1 MEAWAHEDVTAGG
14 GHCRIDNDRERANAR
29 TNPPTLDV
37 SLTIPAHNESGNIG
51 GVVTAARD
59 VLAAAAATYEI
70 VLVDDGSADGTA
82 EIAAAALGDDARHLR
97 VVRHDRQRG
106 YATTVCDGLRAANGR
121 VLAFIDGDGQFDPA
135 DIGRLMEQLRE
146 ADFVT
151 GYRAHRA
158 DPWHR
163 SVVSGVMNLLVRIF
177 YGIRWR
183 DVDCGLKVFRHEVL
197 SAASPILATS
207 ALFNTELYFKAQ
219 RLGFRIRQLPVTHRP
234 RLSGRRSG
242 ARLVPILRALR
253 DLVRLRVRLAR
264 EWSPKAAAGDRP
276 TPRGKALAVPTP
288 QETLRP
294 WWRPWLGAVP
304 AALAVVVLRLPSFW
318 EPHWYTDE
326 AGYVSTAQSL
336 LRGHVLYSQIW
347 TNKPPL
353 DLWIIASVVRV
364 FGASEAGLHALTLVS
379 ALVTLAAVYWAGSRI
394 FGQRRA
400 AFATLLAAIAL
411 GLPVLDAE
419 LALPESLLIAPVS
432 WAGAIVAVRLA
443 GNREQRA
450 SRRFAW
456 WPLIAGVL
464 VAAGIAIQQT
474 VLAELLAF
482 ALALA
487 ISPRVRLRDC
497 ALFVSTVIVFTLA
510 WLGPVIA
517 MAGAGK
523 VAFALVGFYVPF
535 TQSVLPTSA
544 GGQLW
549 HFAEA
554 FIAGALIVG
563 GAFLRR
569 TAARPTWFFVLW
581 AGAALLVPGAAGQ
594 PYAHYLIPAVG
605 PVALTIAGLR
615 LPLPRRSL
623 SASMRATA
631 RLAPQLTG
639 LVIAA
644 VMGSVAGLDWVT
656 PAAASPLSN
665 SSRNLNDYYG
675 GALATALQQQPRA
688 DWDARFDSRVPA
700 DEAVA
705 TWIQNEKL
713 SDATAVVWS
722 SDAWVYALADLTV
735 EVPTPPIYNDE
746 VLLGINGQV
755 AAYVATLQP
764 DVIVTSTDA
773 VQEFPEIQSV
783 LKTGYVAMFFTDPDT
798 VWVRADVASQLP

>member
-1 MEAWAHEDVTAGG
+1 MASIRGERRDEPPGPHFLRHSLERRRLRPQGVPSRGAQRCIADPGDVGPLQHGAVLQGAAARIPHSPAAGHAPPAVVGPPLWSQAGADTARAARRCPASRAAGSRMVPEGRCRRPSHPTRQGTRGADATRDAAPMVAPMAGG
-14 GHCRIDNDRERANAR
+14 GSRSACRGGA
-29 TNPPTLDV
+29 
-37 SLTIPAHNESGNIG
+37 PA
-51 GVVTAARD
+51 
-59 VLAAAAATYEI
+59 
-70 VLVDDGSADGTA
+70 
-82 EIAAAALGDDARHLR
+82 
-97 VVRHDRQRG
+97 
-106 YATTVCDGLRAANGR
+106 
-121 VLAFIDGDGQFDPA
+121 
-135 DIGRLMEQLRE
+135 
-146 ADFVT
+146 
-151 GYRAHRA
+151 
-158 DPWHR
+158 
-163 SVVSGVMNLLVRIF
+163 
-177 YGIRWR
+177 
-183 DVDCGLKVFRHEVL
+183 
-197 SAASPILATS
+197 
-207 ALFNTELYFKAQ
+207 
-219 RLGFRIRQLPVTHRP
+219 
-234 RLSGRRSG
+234 
-242 ARLVPILRALR
+242 
-253 DLVRLRVRLAR
+253 
-264 EWSPKAAAGDRP
+264 
-276 TPRGKALAVPTP
+276 
-288 QETLRP
+288 
-294 WWRPWLGAVP
+294 
-304 AALAVVVLRLPSFW
+304 
-318 EPHWYTDE
+318 
-326 AGYVSTAQSL
+326 
-336 LRGHVLYSQIW
+336 
-347 TNKPPL
+347 KPPL

-400 AFATLLAAIAL
+400 AFATLLAVIAL

-523 VAFALVGFYVPF
+523 VAFALVGFYIPF

-594 PYAHYLIPAVG
+594 PYAHYLIPAVA

-615 LPLPRRSL
+615 LPLLRRSL
-623 SASMRATA
+623 SASLRATA

-639 LVIAA
+639 LIIAA

-713 SDATAVVWS
+713 GDATAVVWS

-755 AAYVATLQP
+755 AAYVASLQP